1 MNTLVYILILP
12 LLGAFI
18 GYYIGRKNEMKRDL
32 FNVVFTAVELLL
44 VITLFPAIKDQ
55 AIEYMVP
62 NIMGTGLHLKVDM
75 LRYAML
81 FISALAWFL
90 TTMYSTQ
97 YLIKKKNR
105 NRYYF
110 FFMLTYAMT
119 MGVFMSE
126 NIINLFTF
134 FEGMSL
140 TSYALVIH
148 DEDKYSHEAGKSYL
162 AMAIAGGLVM
172 LFGIFL
178 AFDYTGTLDIG
189 DMGKIMP
196 TLGDIRYVIA
206 LLVMF
211 GFMIKAS
218 VFPLHTWLPKAY
230 TAAPTPSS
238 ALLSGILLKT
248 GLFGIIIVL
257 VELMNFDIAIALLL
271 YCLGIINIFLGGILA
286 IMQRN
291 VKRIIAYSSMSQ
303 TGFMLMGI
311 GLVGILGKEG
321 GLALSATILYMINHA
336 FFKILL
342 FMGTGIIY
350 MILGELSINKISG
363 FGRKK
368 YKLGIFFLIGVLGLC
383 AFPGFN
389 GFVSKTLLHEA
400 ILEAHHSTHHI
411 FFTVTEY
418 LFILGGGLTVAYM
431 LKLFVAIFVENNPEF
446 YGQYN
451 EQVHKRALVPMGI
464 LAALILCI
472 GLFPNAI
479 LEPLINYAEYIGFE
493 PILHV
498 KVYSSESILYSM
510 ISLLIGILIYQLII
524 RRKLYVKHETGGAY
538 FNPSLGWFNIE
549 TDLFDPILKILY
561 KLFSIVFSLI
571 DNWLLFT
578 AKLLADG
585 FKRISDVDIVT
596 SINREVKWVPKEA
609 SLMIKGINAKAEDLK
624 NIDPKMKMEEAL
636 ELEMFKEQSSKL
648 KELIVRGHFKMT
660 SISNSIFLFGI
671 VVVFCF
677 LFVYVIG
684 N

>member
-1 MNTLVYILILP
+1 MLTLVTILILP

-18 GYYIGRKNEMKRDL
+18 GYYIGTKKEMKRDM
-32 FNVVFTAVELLL
+32 FNIILTAIELIL
-44 VITLFPAIKDQ
+44 VITLYPAVKEN
-55 AIEYMVP
+55 AIEYVMP
-62 NIMGTGLHLKVDM
+62 NVMGTGLHLKVDM
-75 LRYAML
+75 LRYSML

-119 MGVFMSE
+119 IGVFMSE
-126 NIINLFTF
+126 NILNLFTF

-148 DEDKYSHEAGKSYL
+148 DEDKYSHDAGKSYL

-196 TLGDIRYVIA
+196 TLGSVKYVVAI
-206 LLVMF
+206 LIMF

-248 GLFGIIIVL
+248 GLFGIILVL
-257 VELMNFDIAIALLL
+257 VELMDFDFSLSLLI
-271 YCLGIINIFLGGILA
+271 YCLGIVNIFLGGILA

-311 GLVGILGKEG
+311 GLVGILGQEG

-336 FFKILL
+336 LFKILL

-363 FGRKK
+363 FGRRKN
-368 YKLGIFFLIGVLGLC
+368 KLKAFFLIGVLGLC
-383 AFPGFN
+383 ALPGFN
-389 GFVSKTLLHEA
+389 GFISKTLLHEA
-400 ILEAHHSTHHI
+400 IIEAYHSTHHV
-411 FFTVTEY
+411 FFVATEY
-418 LFILGGGLTVAYM
+418 LFIIGGGLTVAYM
-431 LKLFVAIFVENNPEF
+431 LKLFVAIFMVDNPEY

-451 EQVHKRALVPMGI
+451 ELVSKRALIPMGI
-464 LAALILCI
+464 LASLIVFI
-472 GLFPNAI
+472 GVFPKTI
-479 LEPLINYAEYIGFE
+479 LEPLIDYANMIN
-493 PILHV
+493 LH
-498 KVYSSESILYSM
+498 SELHINLYSFET
-510 ISLLIGILIYQLII
+510 IKYSLFSLIIGTLIYLLVIK
-524 RRKLYVKHETGGAY
+524 RKLYVKQKNGGVY
-538 FNPSLGWFNIE
+538 FNPSLGWLNIE
-549 TDLFDPILKILY
+549 TDIFEPTIKLLFKI
-561 KLFSIVFSLI
+561 FSILFNLI

-578 AKLLADG
+578 A
-585 FKRISDVDIVT
+585 RIIAQAFRHLS
-596 SINREVKWVPKEA
+596 
-609 SLMIKGINAKAEDLK
+609 
-624 NIDPKMKMEEAL
+624 NIDVVSPIYKELKEVPNEVGLAIADMGAKTEAL
-636 ELEMFKEQSSKL
+636 KQIELKINFQQEVEIERLQKQTSKL
-648 KELIVRGHFKMT
+648 KEIIEKWHSKLT
-660 SISNSIFLFGI
+660 SITNSIFLFGM
-671 VVVFCF
+671 VVVCS
-677 LFVYVIG
+677 LIFVYVIG

>member
-12 LLGAFI
+12 LVGTFI
-18 GYYIGRKNEMKRDL
+18 GYYIGTKNEMKRDM
-32 FNVVFTAVELLL
+32 FNILLTAIELLL

-62 NIMGTGLHLKVDM
+62 NVMGTGLHLKVDM

-97 YLIKKKNR
+97 YLIKKKKR

-119 MGVFMSE
+119 IGVFMSE

-140 TSYALVIH
+140 TSYVLVIH
-148 DEDKYSHEAGKSYL
+148 DEDKYSHDAGRSYL

-196 TLGDIRYVIA
+196 TLGDIKYVIA
-206 LLVMF
+206 LLIMF

-257 VELMNFDIAIALLL
+257 VELMNFDVSIALLL

-368 YKLGIFFLIGVLGLC
+368 YKLKAFFLIGVLGLC

-389 GFVSKTLLHEA
+389 GFISKTLLHEA
-400 ILEAHHSTHHI
+400 ILEAYHSTHHI
-411 FFTVTEY
+411 FFMITEY
-418 LFILGGGLTVAYM
+418 LFIIGGGLTVAYM
-431 LKLFVAIFVENNPEF
+431 LKLFVAIFMENNPEF

-451 EQVHKRALVPMGI
+451 ELVHKRALIPMGI
-464 LAALILCI
+464 LAGLIVFI

-479 LEPLINYAEYIGFE
+479 LSPLTDYAEYIGFE
-493 PILHV
+493 PILHLT
-498 KVYSSESILYSM
+498 VYSAESVIYSM
-510 ISLLIGILIYQLII
+510 VSLFIGVLIYQLII
-524 RRKLYVKHETGGAY
+524 RRKLYVKLETGGAY
-538 FNPSLGWFNIE
+538 FNPSLGWFSIE
-549 TDLFDPILKILY
+549 SDLFEPVLKLLF
-561 KLFSIVFSLI
+561 KVFSILFSLI

-578 AKLLADG
+578 AKIMADG
-585 FKRISDVDIVT
+585 FKYISNVDIVT
-596 SINREVKWVPKEA
+596 SINRERKAVSEGA
-609 SLMIKGINAKAEDLK
+609 SFMIKSVNVKAEDLK
-624 NIDPKMKMEEAL
+624 NIGAKANLNEAL
-636 ELEMFKEQSSKL
+636 EMDLFKQQTSKL
-648 KELIVRGHFKMT
+648 RELIVKGHSKMT
-660 SISNSIFLFGI
+660 SITNSIFLFGM
-671 VVVFCF
+671 VVVFCL